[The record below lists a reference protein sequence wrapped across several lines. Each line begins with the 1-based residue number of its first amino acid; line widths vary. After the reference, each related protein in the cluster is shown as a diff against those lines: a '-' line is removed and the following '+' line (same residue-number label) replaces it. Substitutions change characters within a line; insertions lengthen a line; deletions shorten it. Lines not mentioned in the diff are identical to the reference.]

1 MLKQYLGYILLKLK
15 YTSFKYTLYMY
26 LLVYLIDILKL
37 ILKLHVQM
45 YIEYT
50 M

>member
-15 YTSFKYTLYMY
+15 YTSFKYTLY